1 MRRKILFVVA
11 GLLGLASAPGVA
23 LAQGN
28 YPTRPI
34 DLIVPYATGG
44 ATDTLARLLA
54 KYVSEKKGITVNVVN
69 KPGGGGI
76 VGVREVLTSKPDGYT
91 LLADTHGAS
100 TMIGAFNDP
109 ADVPFDWRNRT
120 WIGMMDKDIVMFVVK
135 EDSPWK
141 SLKEVSDFAKQ
152 NPTKFRW
159 GTTGRGGIAIP
170 AMQQFFTA
178 SGIPPQSVAG
188 TQVLFKSGGEGPV
201 ALAGGHID
209 FGAQQIPEVLSL
221 IQAKKIRPLA
231 VISDKRL
238 AAFPDVPTVAE
249 AGFPDIEATGWHG
262 ISGPP
267 GLPKNVVEYWVNVL
281 REANR
286 DPAFR
291 EMLEK
296 VQKVPVFLGPD
307 EMKAYADKEYEK
319 YLDVAR
325 KLGWRK

>member
-1 MRRKILFVVA
+1 MRRKLLS
-11 GLLGLASAPGVA
+11 GLTLLLCLASLPVTT
-23 LAQGN
+23 LAQAS
-28 YPTRPI
+28 YPSRPI
-34 DLIVPYATGG
+34 DLVVPYATGG

-54 KYVSEKKGITVNVVN
+54 KYLSERKGITVNVVN

-76 VGVREVLTSKPDGYT
+76 VGVREVLMSKPDGYT
-91 LLADTHGAS
+91 MLADTHGAS

-120 WIGMMDKDIVMFVVK
+120 WIGMMDKDVVLFIVK

-141 SLKEVSDFAKQ
+141 SLKDVAEYAKQ
-152 NPTKFRW
+152 NPGKFRW

-178 SGIPPQSVAG
+178 SGIPLQSVAG

-209 FGAQQIPEVLSL
+209 FGAQQIPEALSL
-221 IQAKKIRPLA
+221 IQAKKVRALA
-231 VISDKRL
+231 VIADSRL
-238 AAFPDVPTVAE
+238 PLFPDVPTVAE
-249 AGFPDIEATGWHG
+249 AGYPGIDAVGWHG
-262 ISGPP
+262 VSGPP
-267 GLPKNVVEYWVNVL
+267 GLPKNVVDYWVNL
-281 REANR
+281 MREANQ
-286 DPAFR
+286 DPVFR

-296 VQKVPVFLGPD
+296 VQKVPVFLGPAD
-307 EMKAYADKEYEK
+307 MQAFADKEYEK